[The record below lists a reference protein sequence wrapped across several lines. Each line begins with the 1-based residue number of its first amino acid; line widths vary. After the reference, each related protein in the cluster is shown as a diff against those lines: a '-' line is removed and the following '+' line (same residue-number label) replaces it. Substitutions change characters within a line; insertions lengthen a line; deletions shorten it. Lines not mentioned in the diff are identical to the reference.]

1 MSSDLKKRGLGRGL
15 AALLAN
21 TSGEAPADLAA
32 SVTADAA
39 PPAQAAPGAAQ
50 NTPRQVPLDAL
61 APNPHQPRGQ
71 FDADSLAELAESI
84 RVHGIIQPLVVAPA
98 PEQEGRYWII
108 AGERR
113 WRAARLA
120 GLDTVPVILH
130 AGSEEIT
137 AQALTE
143 LALVENIQR
152 DDLNAIEEALA
163 YQSLIAGHGLTQAEV
178 AERVGKSRS
187 AVANAVRLLGLP
199 AAVQEAVVEG
209 RIAAGHARALLALP
223 GAESMAQL
231 LREIEEQALSVRG
244 AEALVKQWLEA
255 AQAAQA
261 AAAQAEAEPLPVK
274 AAPDAQ
280 LLAHLGQLENRFRS
294 ALGTKVNLNRNE
306 DGSGRLVVHFY
317 SDDDLHN
324 IYRLIAGEEDEAS

>member
-21 TSGEAPADLAA
+21 TSGESPAGAEAAAPHPADSSATHLPGNPAA
-32 SVTADAA
+32 SA
-39 PPAQAAPGAAQ
+39 
-50 NTPRQVPLDAL
+50 TPREIELDAL
-61 APNPHQPRGQ
+61 SPNPHQPRGQ
-71 FDADSLAELAESI
+71 FSPDSLAELAESI
-84 RVHGIIQPLVVAPA
+84 RVHGIIQPLVVTPV
-98 PEQEGRYWII
+98 PERSGHFWII

-120 GLDTVPVILH
+120 GLTSAPVILRE
-130 AGSEEIT
+130 GDSQIT

-152 DDLNAIEEALA
+152 EDLNAIEEALA
-163 YQSLIAGHGLTQAEV
+163 YQSLIEDCGLTQAEV
-178 AERVGKSRS
+178 AERVGRSRP

-199 AAVQEAVVEG
+199 TAAQQAVVDG

-223 GAESMAQL
+223 DEQSVTAL
-231 LREIEEQALSVRG
+231 LQAIEQQQLSVRQT
-244 AEALVKQWLEA
+244 ELLVKQWLEA
-255 AQAAQA
+255 A
-261 AAAQAEAEPLPVK
+261 AQAEA
-274 AAPDAQ
+274 AAQPPARSTPDPQ
-280 LLAHLGQLENRFRS
+280 LLAHLGHLENRFRS

-317 SDDDLHN
+317 SDDDLQN
-324 IYRLIAGEEDEAS
+324 IYRLIAGEDETP